1 MKKRVIAMLFVLT
14 LAVTLVCGCGSEP
27 KENGDVQSAGGRK
40 SQMTNQRRV
49 TTKERSRNLPGLS
62 LFLALT

>member
-27 KENGDVQSAGGRK
+27 KENGDVQSAGGG
-40 SQMTNQRRV
+40 RRV
-49 TTKERSRNLPGLS
+49 K
-62 LFLALT
+62 